1 MKSSVIFILNIIKRR
16 LLTMEQAKLHID
28 ELNKTFKISH
38 TNKNMRKSYQFQ
50 LTMAKLGQLNDV
62 DDVNEQMKQVTEYSD
77 VLVDFP
83 ADVLNLTDKQK
94 EALDE
99 MEQDQLQE
107 LDVTLALKIQG
118 MSNAQIADV
127 IDSMRYSEN
136 GDADSKS
143 EK

>member
-1 MKSSVIFILNIIKRR
+1 
-16 LLTMEQAKLHID
+16 MEQAKLHID

-62 DDVNEQMKQVTEYSD
+62 DNVNEQMKQVVEYSD
-77 VLVDFP
+77 VLIDFP

-94 EALDE
+94 AALDE
-99 MEQDQLQE
+99 MEQDKLQE

-127 IDSMRYSEN
+127 IDSMRDSEH

>member
-1 MKSSVIFILNIIKRR
+1 
-16 LLTMEQAKLHID
+16 MEQAKLHID

-62 DDVNEQMKQVTEYSD
+62 DDVNEQMKQVAEYSD
-77 VLVDFP
+77 VLIDFP

-94 EALDE
+94 AALDN
-99 MEQDQLQE
+99 MEQDKLQE

-118 MSNAQIADV
+118 MSNTQIADV
-127 IDSMRYSEN
+127 INSMRDSEH
-136 GDADSKS
+136 GDEDFKN

>member
-1 MKSSVIFILNIIKRR
+1 
-16 LLTMEQAKLHID
+16 MEQAKLHID

-62 DDVNEQMKQVTEYSD
+62 DNVNEQMKQVTEYSD
-77 VLVDFP
+77 VLIDFP
-83 ADVLNLTDKQK
+83 ADVLKLTDKQK
-94 EALDE
+94 EALDD
-99 MEQDQLQE
+99 MEQDKLQE

-127 IDSMRYSEN
+127 INSMRDSEH

>member
-1 MKSSVIFILNIIKRR
+1 
-16 LLTMEQAKLHID
+16 MEQAKLHID

-143 EK
+143 EKQL

>member
-1 MKSSVIFILNIIKRR
+1 
-16 LLTMEQAKLHID
+16 
-28 ELNKTFKISH
+28 
-38 TNKNMRKSYQFQ
+38 MRKSYQFQ

-62 DDVNEQMKQVTEYSD
+62 DDVNEQMKQVAEYSD
-77 VLVDFP
+77 VLIDFP

-94 EALDE
+94 AALDD
-99 MEQDQLQE
+99 MEQDKLQE

-118 MSNAQIADV
+118 MTNAQIADV
-127 IDSMRYSEN
+127 IDSMRDSEH

>member
-1 MKSSVIFILNIIKRR
+1 
-16 LLTMEQAKLHID
+16 MEQAKLHID

>member
-1 MKSSVIFILNIIKRR
+1 
-16 LLTMEQAKLHID
+16 MEQAKLHID

-62 DDVNEQMKQVTEYSD
+62 DDVNEQMQQVADYSD
-77 VLVDFP
+77 VLIDFP
-83 ADVLNLTDKQK
+83 AAVLNLTDKQK
-94 EALDE
+94 EALDNI
-99 MEQDQLQE
+99 EQDKLQE

-127 IDSMRYSEN
+127 IDSMRDSEN